1 MNDLQRV
8 FCFLDNRV
16 DEYKPDIK
24 PIRNA
29 IDEAAR
35 KGEEYKDE
43 YFNIKLFKNGNAHIK
58 FNRLDLLDK
67 VNELIADYYGATL
80 GDGR

>member
-1 MNDLQRV
+1 LNDLQRV

-35 KGEEYKDE
+35 KGEEYN
-43 YFNIKLFKNGNAHIK
+43 FNIKLFKNGNAHIK

-80 GDGR
+80 GGGR